1 MSRVSGGAAALCAT
15 AVLVAGCAGSHPAT
29 AAAPAQQV
37 RTARPVSATQLHR
50 LAARYL
56 AIAGPANERLDH
68 EVDGYQDESRH
79 DLAAAEAELRAE
91 AATELQFD
99 RHLSRI
105 PFPLPIAATAQALIA
120 ANQARIG
127 LTSQQARSSSLARL
141 RSFDRR
147 HHAADAAVEVQV
159 RFIRQALGL
168 PAPKTS

>member
-15 AVLVAGCAGSHPAT
+15 AVLVAGCAGSHPPT
-29 AAAPAQQV
+29 GAAPAQQV
-37 RTARPVSATQLHR
+37 RTASPVSAVQLHR

-99 RHLSRI
+99 RQLSRI
-105 PFPLPIAATAQALIA
+105 PFPLPIAPQP
-120 ANQARIG
+120 R
-127 LTSQQARSSSLARL
+127 
-141 RSFDRR
+141 
-147 HHAADAAVEVQV
+147 
-159 RFIRQALGL
+159 
-168 PAPKTS
+168 P